1 MANITV
7 GKQVVEKSQQQIAQE
22 IVNIYK
28 NFDKN
33 REVLQKEI
41 DKFIMRSKAKN
52 WMTVHTQKMNYT
64 IAHPDV
70 EYFKEGYALINKV
83 RTILGL
89 EETNYRIG
97 ILDTTDPTKP
107 NAMQID
113 IKHEEFESLMRTR
126 GRRKSALAKSQE
138 TIEAFLAMHSEKEK
152 DDITDRFVNRF
163 LPLLEA
169 KAKEHGTKINYGYAF
184 EAFGHFQFKDNIFRK
199 NRAEAYYNYYVASR
213 KNTAAWVTG
222 GDVGNLQYKLIRI
235 YIDKKGHKQYSSA
248 SVTSSDTIITE
259 LINLKTLLKDD
270 KLTSKE
276 ISLVLAKHFTQYG
289 VDKQIDENVE
299 NYIEE
304 LLKSNLTI

>member
-1 MANITV
+1 MANIAV

-64 IAHPDV
+64 IAHPNV

-97 ILDTTDPTKP
+97 ILDTTNPTEP

-199 NRAEAYYNYYVASR
+199 
-213 KNTAAWVTG
+213 
-222 GDVGNLQYKLIRI
+222 
-235 YIDKKGHKQYSSA
+235 
-248 SVTSSDTIITE
+248 
-259 LINLKTLLKDD
+259 
-270 KLTSKE
+270 
-276 ISLVLAKHFTQYG
+276 
-289 VDKQIDENVE
+289 
-299 NYIEE
+299 IE
-304 LLKSNLTI
+304 